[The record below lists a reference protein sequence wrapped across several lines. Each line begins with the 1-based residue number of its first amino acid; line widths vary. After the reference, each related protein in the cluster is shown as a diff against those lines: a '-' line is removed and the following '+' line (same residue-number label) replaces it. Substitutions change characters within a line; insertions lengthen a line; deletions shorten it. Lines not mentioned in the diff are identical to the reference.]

1 MDERFLRTEMLLGPQ
16 AMERLAAAHV
26 AVFGL
31 GGVGSWCAEA
41 LARSGVGALTLVD
54 HDTVGLTNLNRQI
67 LQLGNGQQHT
77 DDHANPRG
85 DNREQQGHF
94 QSIQQVL
101 IAIVLNDG
109 QENRIGK
116 GLDDVLKSIHYG
128 VQESASS
135 QITDRQKSRPPKRPA
150 LFII

>member
-1 MDERFLRTEMLLGPQ
+1 MNSLPRAGEAGQP
-16 AMERLAAAHV
+16 AAQPVHETA
-26 AVFGL
+26 
-31 GGVGSWCAEA
+31 
-41 LARSGVGALTLVD
+41 ARQVV
-54 HDTVGLTNLNRQI
+54 QI
-67 LQLGNGQQHT
+67 LQLGNGQQHA
-77 DDHANPRG
+77 DDHANHRG
-85 DNREQQGHF
+85 DYREQQGHF